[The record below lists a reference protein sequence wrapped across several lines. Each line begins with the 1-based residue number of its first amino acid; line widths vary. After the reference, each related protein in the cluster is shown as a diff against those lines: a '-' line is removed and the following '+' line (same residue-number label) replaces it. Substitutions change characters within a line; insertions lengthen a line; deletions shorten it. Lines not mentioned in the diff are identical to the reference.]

1 MNFNTQ
7 NSPRKEKP
15 KSSHRW
21 TNSLSKS
28 NNNLSVSKRNNTSQT
43 DLWSKKTSKSL
54 TTKQYV
60 LNYIAEYIQKHKILK
75 HLPGDPRN
83 NYEMTMKNL
92 KEFLTYLESKQI
104 LTNAMIETKSTLK
117 ALINE
122 IMQLDLVKFSK
133 SSCIQTLKD

>member
-1 MNFNTQ
+1 M
-7 NSPRKEKP
+7 
-15 KSSHRW
+15 
-21 TNSLSKS
+21 
-28 NNNLSVSKRNNTSQT
+28 
-43 DLWSKKTSKSL
+43 
-54 TTKQYV
+54 

-75 HLPGDPRN
+75 HLSGDPRN